1 MPTLSIRREGNT
13 GGRDIASTHWTC
25 EVKDLRHAWNLHA
38 REPGDPTNARHEA
51 VGGPVEEGNEP
62 QSRHERWRS
71 EEHTSELQSRLHL
84 GCRLLLG
91 NKESDQNLEPRVRLP
106 TQPGQTQEPDPSA
119 GRNPSRFRL
128 SAAVRTS
135 SVRDELRP
143 DGSH

>member
-1 MPTLSIRREGNT
+1 MVNACRESPWFATSTAFPVGVLISASPVTSSGARKPLSTAGA
-13 GGRDIASTHWTC
+13 GVKWPCPSPLSHKPLPAS
-25 EVKDLRHAWNLHA
+25 A
-38 REPGDPTNARHEA
+38 RG
-51 VGGPVEEGNEP
+51 VFG
-62 QSRHERWRS
+62 RS

-91 NKESDQNLEPRVRLP
+91 DNRTDQNLEPRVRLP